1 MLFSRDSLN
10 KLNFLVMDKKGKF
23 LVFFSILKFEKIQQN
38 FFN

>member
-23 LVFFSILKFEKIQQN
+23 LVFFSIFKIRKNPAKF
-38 FFN
+38 F